1 VLLPKHVLEPV
12 FEAEGTIDT
21 AEWNRNPTVG
31 VGPFVFKEWVAA
43 SHLAFEANENYWRG
57 RPKLDQVFIRI
68 VPDDEA
74 QMAAIKTGDTDFG
87 VYLTGANTPDIE
99 PLDNVQLIATGG
111 GGWAESWFFNIVSEE
126 LAEETGISPGHVA
139 LQDKRVR
146 QAIVMGVDRQQIIDE
161 LFYGAYKIPASLWYD
176 TAYEDPDLEPWP
188 YDPEAAMALLD
199 EAGWVDSN
207 EDGTRDKDGVELVL
221 RYSTT
226 AGHELREATQVVV
239 QQMLAD
245 IGVGIEILNQ
255 SYDVIW
261 NSYGDGGPIAL
272 GEYDIAEWSTITWDY
287 PDPNT
292 GDWLCEEIPS
302 DEYPAGGNWQG
313 VCIEELD
320 ELFSTQAVT
329 ADPDARIEMFNEITR
344 IMHDEMFYMVVRN
357 DPDFWSLNTRVK
369 NVRFGA
375 GDWPFWNS
383 YEWDVE

>member
-1 VLLPKHVLEPV
+1 
-12 FEAEGTIDT
+12 
-21 AEWNRNPTVG
+21 
-31 VGPFVFKEWVAA
+31 
-43 SHLAFEANENYWRG
+43 
-57 RPKLDQVFIRI
+57 
-68 VPDDEA
+68 
-74 QMAAIKTGDTDFG
+74 
-87 VYLTGANTPDIE
+87 
-99 PLDNVQLIATGG
+99 
-111 GGWAESWFFNIVSEE
+111 
-126 LAEETGISPGHVA
+126 
-139 LQDKRVR
+139 
-146 QAIVMGVDRQQIIDE
+146 
-161 LFYGAYKIPASLWYD
+161 
-176 TAYEDPDLEPWP
+176 
-188 YDPEAAMALLD
+188 
-199 EAGWVDSN
+199 
-207 EDGTRDKDGVELVL
+207 VL

-369 NVRFGA
+369 NVRFGP